1 MFENIRAYYITKLVF
16 SFVDIK
22 TTSKLIRYNK
32 SIQSKININP
42 LYIKLLSDRY
52 IIYETN
58 GKAYEYR
65 TFDDSLLFK
74 GKYLNGKRNGKGK
87 EFYENTNEKKYL
99 FNGERYITNRFR
111 KKIVFFKKDKVRF
124 KGEFFNG
131 KKMEKEKNIMKMV
144 N

>member
-1 MFENIRAYYITKLVF
+1 MFENIRSYYITKLVF

-87 EFYENTNEKKYL
+87 EFYESTNEKKYL

-111 KKIVFFKKDKVRF
+111 KK
-124 KGEFFNG
+124 
-131 KKMEKEKNIMKMV
+131 
-144 N
+144 